1 MSQTD
6 CIGPMK
12 VAMKIRRDM
21 IAVACDSFMKMFQLG
36 EDELVEQVC
45 ISISINISISISISI
60 SFSFSISFSTAAAEA
75 SLSIMYYFV
84 TSYLL

>member
-12 VAMKIRRDM
+12 VAMKVRRDM

-36 EDELVEQVC
+36 DDELVEQV
-45 ISISINISISISISI
+45 SV
-60 SFSFSISFSTAAAEA
+60 AAAA
-75 SLSIMYYFV
+75 GTKPSQSLSDPRGSAAV
-84 TSYLL
+84 SEW

>member
-12 VAMKIRRDM
+12 VAMKVRRDM

-36 EDELVEQVC
+36 DDELVEQV
-45 ISISINISISISISI
+45 SP
-60 SFSFSISFSTAAAEA
+60 AAADA
-75 SLSIMYYFV
+75 GTRTKPSQSM
-84 TSYLL
+84 SDPCRSRGCK

>member
-12 VAMKIRRDM
+12 VAMKVRRDM

-36 EDELVEQVC
+36 DDELVEQV
-45 ISISINISISISISI
+45 SP
-60 SFSFSISFSTAAAEA
+60 AADAGA
-75 SLSIMYYFV
+75 RTKPSQSV
-84 TSYLL
+84 SAPCGSRGCK

>member
-12 VAMKIRRDM
+12 VAMKQRRDM

-36 EDELVEQVC
+36 DDELIEQA
-45 ISISINISISISISI
+45 
-60 SFSFSISFSTAAAEA
+60 STNATD
-75 SLSIMYYFV
+75 IV
-84 TSYLL
+84 DNWR

>member
-12 VAMKIRRDM
+12 VAMKVRRDM

-36 EDELVEQVC
+36 DDELVEQV
-45 ISISINISISISISI
+45 SP
-60 SFSFSISFSTAAAEA
+60 AADAGTRTKPSQSVSDPCGSA
-75 SLSIMYYFV
+75 AVSKWLSLLSK
-84 TSYLL
+84 